1 MPAGLVGRRTAH
13 PDLGGIQQ
21 ADLPAGAQMGDH
33 VGQRA
38 QPNPAGG
45 GAAALAAGAAEPPR
59 PLG

>member
-1 MPAGLVGRRTAH
+1 MSQRAAH